1 MKLPKIHF
9 ESKETKSPLAK
20 GPRNPKLKKAA
31 KTCSKDCPII
41 LDASAKEIPQSDS
54 RTSVITHPVFMDK
67 IHNFKKKRTK
77 KNSKD
82 GI

>member
-41 LDASAKEIPQSDS
+41 LAASAKEIPQSDS

>member
-9 ESKETKSPLAK
+9 KSKETKSPLAK

-31 KTCSKDCPII
+31 KTCSKDCPFI
-41 LDASAKEIPQSDS
+41 LAASAKEIPQADS
-54 RTSVITHPVFMDK
+54 RTSVIIHPVFMDK
-67 IHNFKKKRTK
+67 FHSFKKKWTK